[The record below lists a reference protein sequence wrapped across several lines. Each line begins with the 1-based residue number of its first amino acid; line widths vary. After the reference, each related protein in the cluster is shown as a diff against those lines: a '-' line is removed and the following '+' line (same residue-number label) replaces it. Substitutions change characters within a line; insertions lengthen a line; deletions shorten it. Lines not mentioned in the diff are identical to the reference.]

1 MREKMNGL
9 SDKYIFSLLEF
20 EKCNYDVAVRTWID
34 IFREDFCNEFREEI
48 QSMKQQL
55 MEIIGMKIEDC
66 YIIKTKHC
74 K

>member
-1 MREKMNGL
+1 MNLIMLLMSDIICSLEK
-9 SDKYIFSLLEF
+9 I
-20 EKCNYDVAVRTWID
+20 
-34 IFREDFCNEFREEI
+34 NEFREEI

>member
-1 MREKMNGL
+1 MKDYKIIKTEVYNEPH
-9 SDKYIFSLLEF
+9 Y
-20 EKCNYDVAVRTWID
+20 VAYERHHLFFWRKI
-34 IFREDFCNEFREEI
+34 NEFGEEEF

-74 K
+74 R

>member
-1 MREKMNGL
+1 MLFMSDIICSLEK
-9 SDKYIFSLLEF
+9 I
-20 EKCNYDVAVRTWID
+20 
-34 IFREDFCNEFREEI
+34 NEFREKEF